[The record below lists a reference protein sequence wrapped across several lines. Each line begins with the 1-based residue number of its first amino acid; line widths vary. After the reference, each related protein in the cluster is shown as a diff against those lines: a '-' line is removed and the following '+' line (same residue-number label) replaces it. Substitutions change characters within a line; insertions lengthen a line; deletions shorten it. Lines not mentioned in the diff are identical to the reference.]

1 MTTTVQKTGFRSGIA
16 ARLAGIPV
24 ETLRVWERRYGLTGA
39 SGREGG
45 YRLYNQGDIDR
56 LALLKRLVDFG
67 QPVGTIA
74 HLDSAALLKMQ
85 QDLISLAQQAN
96 QKPVNEPTQLAL
108 VGPVMGSE
116 ALKGAL
122 QSENLVIA
130 AQAMSLSQLQA
141 ESSGESRID
150 ALFVEIP
157 NLLDTVARE
166 VREVSESLRI
176 ERVVIFYRF
185 APNILI
191 RQLRAIGYSVVRMP
205 FDVQELVLL
214 CGALMK
220 REPSMVVRDP
230 PAVLD
235 ETNCDPKFSTE
246 SLVRLS
252 QIKSSVYCECP
263 SQLAELLMSVTAF
276 ERYSAQCASQTPEDA
291 NLHKRLEL
299 DAMKVRKILEAS
311 ITDVIQHENIP
322 I

>member
-1 MTTTVQKTGFRSGIA
+1 
-16 ARLAGIPV
+16 
-24 ETLRVWERRYGLTGA
+24 
-39 SGREGG
+39 
-45 YRLYNQGDIDR
+45 LYNQGDIDR

-116 ALKGAL
+116 TLKGAL

>member
-1 MTTTVQKTGFRSGIA
+1 
-16 ARLAGIPV
+16 
-24 ETLRVWERRYGLTGA
+24 
-39 SGREGG
+39 
-45 YRLYNQGDIDR
+45 LYNQGDIDR

-166 VREVSESLRI
+166 VREVSGSLRI

>member
-1 MTTTVQKTGFRSGIA
+1 
-16 ARLAGIPV
+16 
-24 ETLRVWERRYGLTGA
+24 
-39 SGREGG
+39 
-45 YRLYNQGDIDR
+45 
-56 LALLKRLVDFG
+56 
-67 QPVGTIA
+67 
-74 HLDSAALLKMQ
+74 
-85 QDLISLAQQAN
+85 
-96 QKPVNEPTQLAL
+96 
-108 VGPVMGSE
+108 MGSE

>member
-1 MTTTVQKTGFRSGIA
+1 
-16 ARLAGIPV
+16 
-24 ETLRVWERRYGLTGA
+24 
-39 SGREGG
+39 
-45 YRLYNQGDIDR
+45 
-56 LALLKRLVDFG
+56 
-67 QPVGTIA
+67 
-74 HLDSAALLKMQ
+74 
-85 QDLISLAQQAN
+85 
-96 QKPVNEPTQLAL
+96 
-108 VGPVMGSE
+108 
-116 ALKGAL
+116 
-122 QSENLVIA
+122 
-130 AQAMSLSQLQA
+130 
-141 ESSGESRID
+141 
-150 ALFVEIP
+150 
-157 NLLDTVARE
+157 
-166 VREVSESLRI
+166 
-176 ERVVIFYRF
+176 
-185 APNILI
+185 
-191 RQLRAIGYSVVRMP
+191 MP

-246 SLVRLS
+246 SLVRL
-252 QIKSSVYCECP
+252 

>member
-1 MTTTVQKTGFRSGIA
+1 
-16 ARLAGIPV
+16 
-24 ETLRVWERRYGLTGA
+24 
-39 SGREGG
+39 
-45 YRLYNQGDIDR
+45 LYNQGDIDR

-116 ALKGAL
+116 TLKGAL

-166 VREVSESLRI
+166 VREVSGSLRI